1 MQRWSRDLLS
11 VHLGMDLFWV
21 SVFICGVCV
30 RKSAYVIFLSWS
42 WHVNCLSF
50 ILRLTTVLWVNA
62 ELLWFG
68 LLVINKRKSW
78 ATCSLVLIISLKLCH
93 VSFIQPILSVF
104 GWVSL
109 IHLLA
114 MNVSLVKLITIHL
127 HFLSSTVRTLFFRMR
142 LMPFRLFNYMV
153 VIVKII
159 NLPLYVE
166 HIVASCSWQTILLVR
181 ICLTTTSFI
190 PLSIVVVNMFYLMLI
205 WLLAIWSPEP
215 LQSLVTF
222 FMLVEFAI
230 FGIHQKRIFG
240 LIQCRHFRIR
250 AVLLRIDRSTF

>member
-1 MQRWSRDLLS
+1 
-11 VHLGMDLFWV
+11 MDLFWV
-21 SVFICGVCV
+21 SVFICGVGVC
-30 RKSAYVIFLSWS
+30 KSAYIIFLSWS

-50 ILRLTTVLWVNA
+50 ILRLTTVFWVNA

-78 ATCSLVLIISLKLCH
+78 ATCSLVLIIYIKLCH
-93 VSFIQPILSVF
+93 ISFIQPILSVF

-114 MNVSLVKLITIHL
+114 MNVSLVELITIHL

-142 LMPFRLFNYMV
+142 LMPFRFFNYMV
-153 VIVKII
+153 VIAKII

-166 HIVASCSWQTILLVR
+166 HIVASCSWKTILLVR

-190 PLSIVVVNMFYLMLI
+190 PLSIVVVNMFHLLLV
-205 WLLAIWSPEP
+205 WLLTIWSSEP
-215 LQSLVTF
+215 FQSFVTF

-230 FGIHQKRIFG
+230 FSIHEKWIFC
-240 LIQCRHFRIR
+240 LMECRHFWIR
-250 AVLLRIDRSTF
+250 TVLLRIDRPTF